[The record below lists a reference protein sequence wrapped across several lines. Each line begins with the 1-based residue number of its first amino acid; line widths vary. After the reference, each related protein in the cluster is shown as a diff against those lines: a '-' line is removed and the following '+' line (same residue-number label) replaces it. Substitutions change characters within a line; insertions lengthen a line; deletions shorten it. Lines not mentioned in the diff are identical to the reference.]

1 MEKMTELEEQRNHLE
16 FNIKELD
23 LNNKK
28 TVITEDI
35 LRQLFGMFK
44 TYVTEKTFLKSRN
57 SSVVMSKR

>member
-44 TYVTEKTFLKSRN
+44 IYVTEKTFLKLRN

>member
-1 MEKMTELEEQRNHLE
+1 MTELEEQRNHLE

-44 TYVTEKTFLKSRN
+44 IYVTEKTFLKLRN